1 MKLSWFNNL
10 PKDKQED
17 FKKQVRSARDVLER
31 LEQILQEKKTEVV
44 LSTDYDNPSWAFRQ
58 ADRNGYDRALTEV
71 INLINMKEDK

>member
-1 MKLSWFNNL
+1 MKTNWFNNL
-10 PKDKQED
+10 PKDQQEG

-44 LSTDYDNPSWAFRQ
+44 LSTDYDNPSWAYRQ

-71 INLINMKEDK
+71 INLINMKDET